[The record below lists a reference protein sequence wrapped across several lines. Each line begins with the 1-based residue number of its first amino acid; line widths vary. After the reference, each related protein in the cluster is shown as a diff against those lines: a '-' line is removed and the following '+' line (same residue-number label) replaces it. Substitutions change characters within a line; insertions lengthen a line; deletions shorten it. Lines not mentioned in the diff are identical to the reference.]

1 MTSLSFR
8 KLRTRVTSKTRKPA
22 HFNYNTRNPSSKM
35 AKPVTRELSKT
46 RKPAPFS
53 EKTRIP
59 MAKIGQTRNPWNPK
73 ADTVHSFH
81 FFHFFILNYLNTK
94 SLQQY
99 KVTKEKSL
107 IIIIHYN
114 IYIFTVY
121 LSKTYYEAAALPGS
135 RVFVFFQLL
144 K

>member
-1 MTSLSFR
+1 MKELKYVSYGKITILLGGGGVVPYGDVPFLGLTFSNLY
-8 KLRTRVTSKTRKPA
+8 A
-22 HFNYNTRNPSSKM
+22 IM
-35 AKPVTRELSKT
+35 A
-46 RKPAPFS
+46 
-53 EKTRIP
+53 I
-59 MAKIGQTRNPWNPK
+59 
-73 ADTVHSFH
+73 
-81 FFHFFILNYLNTK
+81 FIFIFIINYLNTK

-107 IIIIHYN
+107 ITIIHYN

-121 LSKTYYEAAALPGS
+121 LSKTYYEAAAVPGS

>member
-1 MTSLSFR
+1 MLSQLQFQFLLGT
-8 KLRTRVTSKTRKPA
+8 LRHEV
-22 HFNYNTRNPSSKM
+22 
-35 AKPVTRELSKT
+35 E
-46 RKPAPFS
+46 FS
-53 EKTRIP
+53 
-59 MAKIGQTRNPWNPK
+59 
-73 ADTVHSFH
+73 
-81 FFHFFILNYLNTK
+81 FFHFILNYLNTK

-107 IIIIHYN
+107 ITIIHYN

>member
-1 MTSLSFR
+1 MITAIFVIVEVFILLKNSLYYYYVFIRIHS
-8 KLRTRVTSKTRKPA
+8 P
-22 HFNYNTRNPSSKM
+22 HF
-35 AKPVTRELSKT
+35 
-46 RKPAPFS
+46 
-53 EKTRIP
+53 
-59 MAKIGQTRNPWNPK
+59 
-73 ADTVHSFH
+73 HS
-81 FFHFFILNYLNTK
+81 FFILNYLNTK

-107 IIIIHYN
+107 ITIIHYN

-135 RVFVFFQLL
+135 RVFVLFQLL